1 MIRTRLQ
8 FSLFI
13 LGLGVALV
21 ILGAFSLTVGY
32 APISFAESLAS
43 LFRDPDSD
51 RIALIVQAIRLP
63 RLVVGILVG
72 ASLGMAGA
80 ALQGLLRNPLAD
92 PGVIGVS
99 ASAGLG
105 AVIAIYYGATT
116 VSTYAIP
123 GFAMVGA
130 LISTTLLYGLARRDT
145 SVMTLILV
153 GIGLSSLAGALTSL
167 AMNLSHSPF
176 TLSDMVLWLL
186 GSLSNRS
193 FTEVAMAL
201 PFMVVGWICLLS
213 NASALRGLSLGEET
227 ASTMGINLFRLRAMI
242 VLGSALTVGAGVAV
256 SGTIGFIGL
265 IVPHIIRPFVGHD
278 PARLLLPSALG
289 GAFLLTLADIG
300 VRLFPTDWELKIG
313 VLTALIGSPFFL
325 FLVIKTR
332 REMR

>member
-1 MIRTRLQ
+1 
-8 FSLFI
+8 
-13 LGLGVALV
+13 
-21 ILGAFSLTVGY
+21 
-32 APISFAESLAS
+32 
-43 LFRDPDSD
+43 
-51 RIALIVQAIRLP
+51 
-63 RLVVGILVG
+63 
-72 ASLGMAGA
+72 MAGA

-116 VSTYAIP
+116 VSTYAVP

-130 LISTTLLYGLARRDT
+130 LISTTLLYYLARKDT

-201 PFMVVGWICLLS
+201 PFMVAGWICLLS

-265 IVPHIIRPFVGHD
+265 IVPHVIRPFVGHD
-278 PARLLLPSALG
+278 PARLILPSALG
-289 GAFLLTLADIG
+289 GALLLTLADIG
-300 VRLFPTDWELKIG
+300 VRLVPTDWELKIG

>member
-1 MIRTRLQ
+1 MIRKRTQAPL
-8 FSLFI
+8 LI
-13 LGLGVALV
+13 PGLSVALV

-32 APISFAESLAS
+32 APISFADSLAG
-43 LFRDPDSD
+43 LFRDADSD

-63 RLVVGILVG
+63 RLIVGIIVG

-105 AVIAIYYGATT
+105 AVIAIYYGATA
-116 VSTYAIP
+116 VSPYAVP

-130 LISTTLLYGLARRDT
+130 LISTTLLYCLARKDT

-176 TLSDMVLWLL
+176 SLSDMVLWLL

-227 ASTMGINLFRLRAMI
+227 ASTMGINLFRLRAM
-242 VLGSALTVGAGVAV
+242 VVVGSALTVGAGVAV

-289 GAFLLTLADIG
+289 GALLLTLADIG
-300 VRLFPTDWELKIG
+300 VRLVPTDWELKIG

>member
-1 MIRTRLQ
+1 
-8 FSLFI
+8 
-13 LGLGVALV
+13 
-21 ILGAFSLTVGY
+21 
-32 APISFAESLAS
+32 
-43 LFRDPDSD
+43 
-51 RIALIVQAIRLP
+51 
-63 RLVVGILVG
+63 
-72 ASLGMAGA
+72 
-80 ALQGLLRNPLAD
+80 
-92 PGVIGVS
+92 
-99 ASAGLG
+99 LG
-105 AVIAIYYGATT
+105 AVIAIYFGAAT
-116 VSTYAIP
+116 VSIYAVP

-130 LISTTLLYGLARRDT
+130 LISTTLLYGLARKDT

-176 TLSDMVLWLL
+176 SLSDMVLWLL

-193 FTEVAMAL
+193 FTEVVMAL

-227 ASTMGINLFRLRAMI
+227 ASTMGINLFRLRAMV
-242 VLGSALTVGAGVAV
+242 VLGSALTVGAGVAI
-256 SGTIGFIGL
+256 SGAIGFIGL

-289 GAFLLTLADIG
+289 GALLLTLADIG
-300 VRLFPTDWELKIG
+300 VRLAPTDWELKIG

-325 FLVIKTR
+325 FLVIKMR

>member
-1 MIRTRLQ
+1 MIRKRTRPPL
-8 FSLFI
+8 LT
-13 LGLGVALV
+13 LGLSVALV

-32 APISFAESLAS
+32 APISFVESLAS
-43 LFRDPDSD
+43 LFRNPDSD
-51 RIALIVQAIRLP
+51 RIALIIQAIRLP
-63 RLVVGILVG
+63 RLVVGVIVG

-92 PGVIGVS
+92 PGIIGVS

-105 AVIAIYYGATT
+105 AVIAIYFGAATG
-116 VSTYAIP
+116 SIYAVP

-130 LISTTLLYGLARRDT
+130 LISTTLLYGLARKDT

-176 TLSDMVLWLL
+176 SLSDMVLWLL

-193 FTEVAMAL
+193 FTEVVMAL

-227 ASTMGINLFRLRAMI
+227 ASTMGINLFRLRAMV
-242 VLGSALTVGAGVAV
+242 VLGSALTVGAGVAI
-256 SGTIGFIGL
+256 SGAIGFIGL

-289 GAFLLTLADIG
+289 GALLLTLADIG
-300 VRLFPTDWELKIG
+300 VRLAPTDWELKIG

-325 FLVIKTR
+325 FLVIKMR